1 MKLESNQQQKPGS
14 RPSPL
19 SQRLTAAGFT
29 LIELLVVIAIIA
41 ILAGMLLPALG
52 KAKQKANG
60 IRCVGNTKQIALA
73 CAMYGQDYEKHVGFT
88 AGLDRK
94 VLLYP
99 YLQQGSNNADVLTM
113 QVWNCPSNRDTN
125 QAGYGFNTL
134 LNYKFVSAINRPT
147 ETVDVADAGLGE
159 APATLVLTPTQSTH
173 LFPPSAVTSAG
184 IGRPNP
190 RHEQGGTGVSV
201 GWADGHASV
210 TRMEPPF
217 YPDVLGKW
225 FGNGITDSADP
236 NYKNQLW
243 DLE

>member
-1 MKLESNQQQKPGS
+1 MKVESNQPKPVRPASS
-14 RPSPL
+14 RLHSL
-19 SQRLTAAGFT
+19 QVAGFT

-52 KAKQKANG
+52 KAKQKANS
-60 IRCVGNTKQIALA
+60 IRCVGNCKQVALA
-73 CAMYGQDYEKHVGFT
+73 CALYGQDYEKHVGFS

-94 VLLYP
+94 VLLFP
-99 YLQQGSNNADVLTM
+99 YLQQGSNNADVLAA

-134 LNYKFVSAINRPT
+134 LNYKFISAIMKPT

-159 APATLVLTPTQSTH
+159 APATLALTPTQSTH

-190 RHEQGGTGVSV
+190 RHEPKGAGVNV
-201 GWADGHASV
+201 GYADGHAGL
-210 TRMEPPF
+210 TRMEAPF

-225 FGNGITDSADP
+225 FGNGITDPADP

-243 DLE
+243 DLD

>member
-1 MKLESNQQQKPGS
+1 MNNLNTENSKRPAVS
-14 RPSPL
+14 RH
-19 SQRLTAAGFT
+19 AFT

-52 KAKQKANG
+52 KAKAKANSL
-60 IRCVGNTKQIALA
+60 RCMTNTKQIALA
-73 CAMYGQDYEKHVGFT
+73 CALYGQDYEKHVGFS

-94 VLLYP
+94 VLLFP

-134 LNYKFVSAINRPT
+134 LNYKFISAIQNPT
-147 ETVDVADAGLGE
+147 ETVDVADAGMGE

-173 LFPPSAVTSAG
+173 LFPPSALTSAG

-190 RHEQGGTGVSV
+190 RHSPLGKGVNV
-201 GWADGHASV
+201 GFADGHSAL

-225 FGNGITDSADP
+225 FGNGVTLLGDP
-236 NYKNQLW
+236 NYKDDLW
-243 DLE
+243 DLF